1 MCLLIWLSNFN
12 NFWDP
17 AYSTPLA
24 GCLAYFKIAV
34 CLAVAAVPEGLSACI
49 TTCLAIGTR

>member
-1 MCLLIWLSNFN
+1 MCLLIWLLNFN

-34 CLAVAAVPEGLSACI
+34 CLAVAAVLEGLSACI